1 MTSEEPQEEFSIHWI
16 RDLVDGVIERD
27 PEQYLIVTGKSM
39 SGSVHIGFMKEV
51 IIADVIKRELQALGK
66 QAKTVFISDDY
77 DPIRSFP
84 PSVTLSPDE
93 YMGVPYSDA
102 PDPHGCCESL
112 GAHWTNELVESFL
125 EFGVDPEV
133 VLQSKLYE
141 TKEMLDAVRTCL
153 KNTETI
159 REILIEYVARDFGEK
174 QKAEYLESMKTWYP
188 ASVICPICGR
198 IQSGGKGSI
207 VPNRVTAY
215 NQEDDEVSYECAHC
229 GNSDTAKFDKLRLKL
244 SWRVDWP
251 AKWYVMKTTVEPAGK
266 DHAVKGGSYDTGL
279 EMSRRVFGWSGPVK
293 VPFEWVRLAGRDMGT
308 SKGNVFTPRSWLD
321 IAPPELFRYMVLRTD
336 LEKSN
341 NIQTDLI
348 PDLVD
353 IYETFER
360 TYYGLDDADSEKQ
373 DFARVLYPNTE
384 VRPVSDEYIPKLSFK
399 FATVTSQLQGILSEE
414 TVLERCY
421 DVLKKRH
428 NLTELSPDAK
438 ALIPARLSRALAWV
452 KEFGSEQERV
462 EVPDQVSAEIIATLT
477 EVDRSFLTR
486 LVETLGVESLEEDD
500 IQAAIFNTARVVDIK
515 PKRAFQVIYMIL
527 ISRKSGP
534 RLGPF
539 LSMLGIDWV
548 LERIKSVL

>member
-16 RDLVDGVIERD
+16 RDLVDEVLERD

-39 SGSVHIGFMKEV
+39 SGSVHIGFMKEI
-51 IIADVIKRELQALGK
+51 IIADVIKRELQAAGK

-84 PSVTLSPDE
+84 PSLTLSPDE

-112 GAHWTNELVESFL
+112 GAHWTSELAEAFP
-125 EFGVDPEV
+125 EFGADPEI
-133 VLQSKLYE
+133 VLQSELYK

-153 KNTETI
+153 VNTETI

-174 QKAEYLESMKTWYP
+174 QKSDYIESMKTWYP
-188 ASVICPICGR
+188 ASVICPECGR

-229 GNSDTAKFDKLRLKL
+229 GHSETTKFDKLRMKL

-251 AKWYVMKTTVEPAGK
+251 AKWYVMQTTVEPAGK

-279 EMSRRVFGWSGPVK
+279 EMSRRVFGWAGPVK
-293 VPFEWVRLAGRDMGT
+293 VPFEWVRLAGSDMGT
-308 SKGNVFTPRSWLD
+308 SKGNVFTPRSWLN

-336 LEKSN
+336 LERAN
-341 NIQTDLI
+341 NVQTDLI

-360 TYYGLDDADSEKQ
+360 NYYGLDDVDSEKQ
-373 DFARVLYPNTE
+373 DFAKVLYPNTE
-384 VRPVSDEYIPKLSFK
+384 VRPVSEVYIPKLSFK

-414 TVLERCY
+414 TILERCY
-421 DVLKKRH
+421 EVLMKQH
-428 NLTELSPDAK
+428 NLTEISPDVK
-438 ALIPARLSRALAWV
+438 ALIPTRLSRSLAWV
-452 KEFGSEQERV
+452 KEFGSERDKV
-462 EVPDQVSAEIIATLT
+462 EVPDNVPDEIISTFT
-477 EVDRSFLTR
+477 DDDKRFLSK
-486 LVETLGVESLEEDD
+486 LVEVLHIDELDEDE
-500 IQAAIFNTARVVDIK
+500 IQSSIFNTAREVDIK
-515 PKRAFQVIYMIL
+515 PKRAFLLLYRIL

-539 LSMLGIDWV
+539 LKLLGNDWV
-548 LERIKSVL
+548 LERIRSVL